1 MQTRRLQ
8 QVFAFAALLML
19 PWPALRPMAQSI
31 TFGDLLLV
39 PAILLNVDQ
48 LGKIRGWQVPL
59 LLAVPFILIS
69 QVADPDGSIIDLLQ
83 VLYIFAV
90 VLPFG
95 WVAFVNFRPRTIA
108 TIILLSLSASA
119 IVGGLQLAGVI
130 GQVGSQSIWSLS
142 GGATRAAGLNISCSG
157 LCLSMSPLFALLL
170 YVPDYR
176 RRLGFLLLIAIGLL
190 ASLAKS
196 AIFASVGLTYY
207 FVREPNRRGIVMVAA
222 IMFASITGLFVAS
235 PAIRKTTSMVYDTLT
250 YRVDHAGFSIYE
262 RTSTMRFAA
271 GFLSRCSV
279 IGMGTEGTTKVLS
292 QHFGNTVHV
301 FHFGLVL
308 VAGIPA
314 ALLIWTGF
322 GLLIASCFQAG
333 QHPVAIMVICHLLA
347 LCSMTLLLTSFQY
360 MPFVIAASVLNYQLC
375 RNEQVAD
382 VRLQSARDALFRRRV
397 MPTAA

>member
-1 MQTRRLQ
+1 
-8 QVFAFAALLML
+8 
-19 PWPALRPMAQSI
+19 
-31 TFGDLLLV
+31 
-39 PAILLNVDQ
+39 
-48 LGKIRGWQVPL
+48 
-59 LLAVPFILIS
+59 
-69 QVADPDGSIIDLLQ
+69 
-83 VLYIFAV
+83 
-90 VLPFG
+90 
-95 WVAFVNFRPRTIA
+95 
-108 TIILLSLSASA
+108 
-119 IVGGLQLAGVI
+119 
-130 GQVGSQSIWSLS
+130 
-142 GGATRAAGLNISCSG
+142 
-157 LCLSMSPLFALLL
+157 
-170 YVPDYR
+170 
-176 RRLGFLLLIAIGLL
+176 
-190 ASLAKS
+190 
-196 AIFASVGLTYY
+196 
-207 FVREPNRRGIVMVAA
+207 MVAA

-360 MPFVIAASVLNYQLC
+360 MPFVIAASVLNYQLG